1 MTKRQTRAISSSTIE
16 SAAAPVS
23 LPCSIFW
30 PIRIEVTVVSDL
42 PPAKSSTEPYS
53 PSARANAKATPAA
66 RPGRRLGK
74 MMRRKMVEPPAP
86 SEAAASSMS
95 LSISISSGCT
105 ARTTKGRVTKQRAT
119 TIAVR
124 VSAKSIPTGEFF
136 PQSWIRMRLATIVG
150 SAKGR
155 SMIALTI
162 DLPGKLSRTRS
173 QATIVPKTALIAT
186 TISEQT
192 RISSSD
198 WIAAGEVTWSQN
210 WPSPSL
216 SDLSVIAASGSRTIR
231 LSQRTT

>member
-1 MTKRQTRAISSSTIE
+1 MIARQASAISSSTIE
-16 SAAAPVS
+16 SAAAPTS

-42 PPAKSSTEPYS
+42 PPAKSRTEPYS
-53 PSARANAKATPAA
+53 PSARAKARATPAA

-74 MMRRKMVEPPAP
+74 MMRRKTVAPPAP
-86 SEAAASSMS
+86 SEVAASSMS
-95 LSISISSGCT
+95 LSISISSGWT
-105 ARTTKGRVTKQRAT
+105 ARTTKGRVTKQSAT
-119 TIAVR
+119 TIASR
-124 VSAKSIPTGEFF
+124 VSAKSIPTGEFL

-150 SAKGR
+150 SANGR

-192 RISSSD
+192 RISLSESSE
-198 WIAAGEVTWSQN
+198 AAVVTWSQN
-210 WPSPSL
+210 WPTPSL
-216 SDLSVIAASGSRTIR
+216 SDLSVIAARGSKTIR